1 MKAKKYENKIY
12 NENGG
17 SCQRHG
23 RRIAT
28 ANDNVLNGV
37 GGADGIRL
45 GTATASGTITNM
57 ESCTVNLTIAT
68 PDAKMNRAGMQEN
81 REITKFKVAS
91 NDCPTDTYAVWFK
104 EIDNVANGIAQGKSE
119 YQTRFYLRM
128 ASTNGTESQKDISV
142 GNKTGKGLSGKLAN
156 GAFEGKI
163 TLAQDTTGVPVD
175 VYTYN
180 LMAAVYSQ

>member
-1 MKAKKYENKIY
+1 
-12 NENGG
+12 
-17 SCQRHG
+17 
-23 RRIAT
+23 
-28 ANDNVLNGV
+28 
-37 GGADGIRL
+37 
-45 GTATASGTITNM
+45 
-57 ESCTVNLTIAT
+57 
-68 PDAKMNRAGMQEN
+68 
-81 REITKFKVAS
+81 
-91 NDCPTDTYAVWFK
+91 
-104 EIDNVANGIAQGKSE
+104 IAQGKVN
-119 YQTRFYLRM
+119 TNRFYLRM

>member
-1 MKAKKYENKIY
+1 MKIKYTMKMAAVASVMVA
-12 NENGG
+12 G
-17 SCQRHG
+17 
-23 RRIAT
+23 IAT

-91 NDCPTDTYAVWFK
+91 NDCPTDTYAEWFK
-104 EIDNVANGIAQGKSE
+104 EIDNVGNGIAQGKVN
-119 YQTRFYLRM
+119 TNRFYLRM